1 MWEAKA
7 APEQA
12 DALLAWVVGHAHP
25 DADVY
30 QSADG
35 RVVVID
41 HGDRGLPDP
50 PAQLVARPPH
60 LWRFER
66 VRR

>member
-1 MWEAKA
+1 
-7 APEQA
+7 
-12 DALLAWVVGHAHP
+12 VVGHAHP

-50 PAQLVARPPH
+50 PTQLVARPPH